1 MCAPSWAVQ
10 YAIDARRLIKVSG
23 GVVVTNLLVFAAAHP
38 YRESGHAVSNGSLY
52 RQEVFGMIALLRLAH
67 VCLG

>member
-1 MCAPSWAVQ
+1 
-10 YAIDARRLIKVSG
+10 
-23 GVVVTNLLVFAAAHP
+23 VVTNLLVFAAAHP